1 MTTRASERESST
13 PSTTSSFLSTARS
26 GLACGVSGRTAV
38 ASTLTTTWLTRAI
51 TSRTPETATV
61 AAGGLMVGDATPQ
74 WALLPPGSPSDVLTS
89 TGSLVEWQSGS
100 AAGLAPLDP
109 QYVVLAADA
118 VLSNERVL
126 TAGSGVGLT
135 DGVAGGNAEVS
146 LNYAAPA
153 FTLDTANAAGT
164 AGSPVMSDAQIALF
178 DATNPTTIQ
187 PDAMAAPG
195 SAGVAARRD
204 HAHAIVCAAPSTD
217 LSATTTNQEGSGTS
231 FARADHTHAITATSD
246 GASNHDT
253 LLQSNASGQ
262 LTVDDLFV
270 PGGGQ
275 VGISANE
282 RLVFNTA
289 GNIAVTGADLSL
301 PTGLGITHADGVA
314 AGQFLRANGTRYVPA
329 TLDVADLTD
338 LAYAAPGLTLGT
350 ANAEGAANSVMRT
363 DATIAI
369 FDATNPT
376 QIDAGDTGAPGT
388 AGVAARRDHGHAVYS
403 TSDGQTNVNTLLQ
416 SDANGRLRL
425 AALGVGAAA
434 AADNRVLVY
443 RDDSFST
450 AYNATTDNILLV
462 RNVTVGSGV
471 VLGSIGFSQ
480 AGNPG
485 TERDAAIAA
494 IQTGSDGN
502 EVGLVFYTHPTA
514 PGADPIVEAVRID
527 HDGQVGIGTSPSY
540 PLDMA
545 GAGTIARFGDGSGQ
559 AQIIVNGVAGGVR
572 DVVLSTAGVARWVLR
587 ANETAEGGSN
597 AGSDFVL
604 VARTDAGAYLS
615 SPLLIKR
622 STGNVGIGGVSIPG
636 AVLHVR
642 QSTTSGPTLYVY
654 RNLASGSTD
663 SALLSVV
670 NDHAS
675 DDQATVSVRQDGT
688 GDQAV
693 FYDGASLTF
702 SIKNA
707 GALQWPALG
716 GNPVRIAHDTTGDG
730 FAVYEDVT
738 GWKGLLSVAWN
749 SGNPLNIVL
758 DFNNLAT
765 AAQIDSNAPLKIA
778 TTGSDNITLEPGGY
792 VILDSSKTTTGNP
805 TAVEG
810 LIYWNTVDNAIRMY
824 ADGGWRTL
832 ITW

>member
-1 MTTRASERESST
+1 M
-13 PSTTSSFLSTARS
+13 
-26 GLACGVSGRTAV
+26 
-38 ASTLTTTWLTRAI
+38 
-51 TSRTPETATV
+51 
-61 AAGGLMVGDATPQ
+61 
-74 WALLPPGSPSDVLTS
+74 
-89 TGSLVEWQSGS
+89 
-100 AAGLAPLDP
+100 
-109 QYVVLAADA
+109 
-118 VLSNERVL
+118 
-126 TAGSGVGLT
+126 
-135 DGVAGGNAEVS
+135 
-146 LNYAAPA
+146 
-153 FTLDTANAAGT
+153 
-164 AGSPVMSDAQIALF
+164 
-178 DATNPTTIQ
+178 
-187 PDAMAAPG
+187 
-195 SAGVAARRD
+195 
-204 HAHAIVCAAPSTD
+204 
-217 LSATTTNQEGSGTS
+217 
-231 FARADHTHAITATSD
+231 
-246 GASNHDT
+246 
-253 LLQSNASGQ
+253 
-262 LTVDDLFV
+262 
-270 PGGGQ
+270 
-275 VGISANE
+275 
-282 RLVFNTA
+282 
-289 GNIAVTGADLSL
+289 
-301 PTGLGITHADGVA
+301 
-314 AGQFLRANGTRYVPA
+314 
-329 TLDVADLTD
+329 
-338 LAYAAPGLTLGT
+338 
-350 ANAEGAANSVMRT
+350 
-363 DATIAI
+363 AI
-369 FDATNPT
+369 FDATDPT

-434 AADNRVLVY
+434 GADNRALVY
-443 RDDSFST
+443 RDDDFST

-485 TERDAAIAA
+485 DQRSGAAIAA
-494 IQTGSDGN
+494 IQTGSDAN

-527 HDGQVGIGTSPSY
+527 HEGKVGIGVSPAY
-540 PLDMA
+540 QLDVR
-545 GAGTIARFGDGSGQ
+545 AGTIPTYVRRDYASDGSTE
-559 AQIIVNGVAGGVR
+559 R
-572 DVVLSTAGVARWVLR
+572 DVLHLERRYS
-587 ANETAEGGSN
+587 EGN
-597 AGSDFVL
+597 
-604 VARTDAGAYLS
+604 GAA
-615 SPLLIKR
+615 
-622 STGNVGIGGVSIPG
+622 GIGGRLRLRTENDAGEGISAANIHWALTTVTDGSEEGRLRISAIDGGTPDTTVADFTGSYISFNRPVVVGSSSPSGELRLVDTSGGAELRLDGAGDAYAYNYIHLWSSGQSPDRRWSIQHRNDSYAGVIFQYYDGSSYYHTFVIRNPTVTYPVFYSHTDGRVSIG
-636 AVLHVR
+636 NTTQYGFLDVR
-642 QSTTSGPTLYVY
+642 QQTATGPTLYVY